1 MLTRLSTRFPC
12 VLAESLPVIG
22 FLPPV
27 SSAFPSQRLLCG
39 DGTFCWWQRQK
50 KPSRLSLGPQTE
62 QTATCFLQMLTQKST
77 KFISTLRRSPA
88 GTAWSDSR
96 DSHNHKETANPV
108 ALSSWGLYL
117 WATGTVS
124 RAACGC
130 LQERKHMSAFATS

>member
-12 VLAESLPVIG
+12 VLAESPAG
-22 FLPPV
+22 YRV
-27 SSAFPSQRLLCG
+27 SASSVQCIPFPKTVVWRRYVLLVAEAEE
-39 DGTFCWWQRQK
+39 TKQA
-50 KPSRLSLGPQTE
+50 LSGPTDR
-62 QTATCFLQMLTQKST
+62 ADSTCFLQMLTQKST
-77 KFISTLRRSPA
+77 KFISTLRRSPV